1 MFFLREWISDPLRVA
16 AITPSSQ
23 GLARLITSEIDT
35 SAAPVIELGPGTGV
49 FTRALIANG
58 INEKDIALVELGER
72 FATELKG
79 SFPSARVI
87 HASAEVLSQRAVFG
101 EQRAGAIVSGLGL
114 LAMPKPIVERILK
127 GALDNLRQEGGIYQ
141 FTYGWR
147 CPVPNALL
155 SKFNLKAARL
165 GTVCANLPPASVYKL
180 TRKRETATNGPANS

>member
-23 GLARLITSEIDT
+23 RLARLITSEIDAN
-35 SAAPVIELGPGTGV
+35 AAPVIELGPGTGV

-58 INEKDIALVELGER
+58 IDERDLALVELGAR
-72 FATELKG
+72 FATELKR
-79 SFPSARVI
+79 SFPSARVL
-87 HASAEVLSQRAVFG
+87 HASAEILSQRTLFG
-101 EQRAGAIVSGLGL
+101 EQGAGAIVSGLGL
-114 LAMPKPIVERILK
+114 LSMPKHIVEQILK
-127 GALDNLRQEGGIYQ
+127 GALDNLRPEGGIYQ

-147 CPVPNALL
+147 CPVPDALL

-180 TRKRETATNGPANS
+180 TRCRKTATSGSANS